1 MRTAALTLIAA
12 VLSGCSFAPTYD
24 RPAAPIPGTW
34 SAASSAS
41 AASVQSL
48 HWKDFVIDERLR
60 SRIET
65 ALANNRDLRQTLLN
79 VQTARAAYRV
89 QRADQ
94 LPGLEAQAGGNR
106 QRLPAD
112 LSGTGAARVQSNY
125 QAGAG
130 LMAFELDLF
139 GRVRSLSEAA
149 LMEYLATEEAARS
162 VQISLVAEVI
172 QASLAQDSARQRHP
186 GAAHLAGAREG
197 MAADERAR
205 KTGTASR
212 LDEQEAQ
219 GQLELAR
226 AEVERFE
233 RELRQAATHWT
244 GWWAMARCRQ
254 SWIECQ
260 THGAGDWSRS
270 AVRAAGAAPR
280 YPRRRISA
288 ALAQCKH
295 WRGAGRVLSAHL
307 AHGLLWL
314 GQCRASDLFAGGQ
327 RSWSFMPQLSLPI
340 FDGGRN
346 RANLEIAQLR
356 KDMAVA
362 SYERSIQTAF
372 REVSDAL
379 ASVETLRREELARQR
394 LVQTSANTLKLAEL
408 RYRAGVDSHLRYL
421 DAQRTDFAQQ
431 MALIEVSAQRQ
442 MALATLFKAWAAAGA
457 SGWLSVAGLV
467 ARQPASRE
475 PGRREQSGAAGA
487 RARTQSWLFLRV
499 GGGKTACWL
508 ARPCSPSHS
517 PSPGWMRGAHA
528 AP

>member
-1 MRTAALTLIAA
+1 MNGRNTMRTATLTLIAA
-12 VLSGCSFAPTYD
+12 MLAGCSFAPTYE
-24 RPAAPIPGTW
+24 RPAAPIPGNW

-41 AASVQSL
+41 AASMQSL

-94 LPGLEAQAGGNR
+94 LPGLEAQASGNR

-139 GRVRSLSEAA
+139 GRVSSLSEAA

-172 QASLAQDSARQRHP
+172 QASLAQDSARQRQ
-186 GAAHLAGAREG
+186 ALALCTLQAREKELQL
-197 MAADERAR
+197 MSERR
-205 KTGTASR
+205 KTGMASR

-219 GQLELAR
+219 GQLEQAR

-233 RELRQAATHWT
+233 RELRQAGNALDWLVGDGRVQPAADLSATPLVQEI
-244 GWWAMARCRQ
+244 GPGLSSDLLVLRPD
-254 SWIECQ
+254 I
-260 THGAGDWSRS
+260 RS
-270 AVRAAGAAPR
+270 AEYQLRARNASIGAARAAFFP
-280 YPRRRISA
+280 RIS
-288 ALAQCKH
+288 LT
-295 WRGAGRVLSAHL
+295 GSYGSASSEL
-307 AHGLLWL
+307 
-314 GQCRASDLFAGGQ
+314 SDLFAGGQ

-421 DAQRTDFAQQ
+421 DAQRTDYAQQ

-442 MALATLFKAWAAAGA
+442 MALATLFKA
-457 SGWLSVAGLV
+457 L
-467 ARQPASRE
+467 
-475 PGRREQSGAAGA
+475 
-487 RARTQSWLFLRV
+487 
-499 GGGKTACWL
+499 GGGWQA
-508 ARPCSPSHS
+508 
-517 PSPGWMRGAHA
+517 SPGAQG
-528 AP
+528 

>member
-1 MRTAALTLIAA
+1 MNGRNPMRTAALTLIAA

-24 RPAAPIPGTW
+24 RPAAPIPGAW

-139 GRVRSLSEAA
+139 GRVSSLSEAA

-162 VQISLVAEVI
+162 VQISLIAEVI
-172 QASLAQDSARQRHP
+172 QASLAQDSARQRHT
-186 GAAHLAGAREG
+186 LAQRTLQAREKEWQL
-197 MAADERAR
+197 MSERR

-233 RELRQAATHWT
+233 RELRQAANALDWLVGDGAVQAVTELNAKPW
-244 GWWAMARCRQ
+244 CRRLEPVCRP
-254 SWIECQ
+254 SCWC
-260 THGAGDWSRS
+260 S
-270 AVRAAGAAPR
+270 AP
-280 YPRRRISA
+280 ISA
-288 ALAQCKH
+288 PPNISCARAMQALAR
-295 WRGAGRVLSAHL
+295 RGLHFSAYL
-307 AHGLLWL
+307 AHGLLWFGKL
-314 GQCRASDLFAGGQ
+314 RAL
-327 RSWSFMPQLSLPI
+327 RSVCWRPALLVLHAAAEPADFRWRSQPRQSG
-340 FDGGRN
+340 DRAVAQGHGGR
-346 RANLEIAQLR
+346 
-356 KDMAVA
+356 
-362 SYERSIQTAF
+362 
-372 REVSDAL
+372 
-379 ASVETLRREELARQR
+379 
-394 LVQTSANTLKLAEL
+394 
-408 RYRAGVDSHLRYL
+408 
-421 DAQRTDFAQQ
+421 
-431 MALIEVSAQRQ
+431 
-442 MALATLFKAWAAAGA
+442 
-457 SGWLSVAGLV
+457 
-467 ARQPASRE
+467 
-475 PGRREQSGAAGA
+475 
-487 RARTQSWLFLRV
+487 
-499 GGGKTACWL
+499 
-508 ARPCSPSHS
+508 
-517 PSPGWMRGAHA
+517 
-528 AP
+528 